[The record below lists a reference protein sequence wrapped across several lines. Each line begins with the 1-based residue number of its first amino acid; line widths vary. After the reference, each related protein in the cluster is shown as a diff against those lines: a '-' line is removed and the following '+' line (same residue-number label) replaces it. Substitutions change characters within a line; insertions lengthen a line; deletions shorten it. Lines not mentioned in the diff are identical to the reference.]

1 MAAMLQLQQLSP
13 TMMLLSEVTTPP
25 SRPQHTGAQQHR
37 LAMELAT
44 DLVLLWNT
52 YIGHLANQKRALG
65 TVSQ

>member
-13 TMMLLSEVTTPP
+13 TMMLLSVVTTPL
-25 SRPQHTGAQQHR
+25 SRPQHTGTQQQR

-52 YIGHLANQKRALG
+52 YIGHLANQERALG
-65 TVSQ
+65 TIGQ